1 MTEQLRE
8 IVTAYLV
15 VNGKEPVIFSSNENK
30 VDKIIATASK
40 KNITLKRRKITSNR
54 ERVMEIGKNFFER
67 KTPAEAYQAPVQFRN
82 KLISE
87 WHENVARLSDA
98 IKVDACISWGKIC
111 KKYNVEECTV
121 EQFSTWMLDINEFI
135 LS

>member
-15 VNGKEPVIFSSNENK
+15 VNGKEPVIFSSNEKK
-30 VDKIIATASK
+30 VDNIIAVASK
-40 KNITLKRRKITSNR
+40 KNIMLKRRKITSNR
-54 ERVMEIGKNFFER
+54 ERVVEIGRNFFER
-67 KTPAEAYQAPVQFRN
+67 KTPAEAYQSPIPFRN

-87 WHENVARLSDA
+87 WHETVARLSDT
-98 IKVDACISWGKIC
+98 IKVDACISWGRIC

>member
-15 VNGKEPVIFSSNENK
+15 INGREPVIFSSNENK
-30 VDKIIATASK
+30 VDKIISIASK

-67 KTPAEAYQAPVQFRN
+67 KTPDEAYRTPVQFRN

-87 WHENVARLSDA
+87 WHENVARLSDT